1 MCPHPPPLPPPLL
14 SGLSL
19 RALCCCSC
27 VLLGPDGVSH
37 LSVNQETHRQTRS
50 TGNVYVA
57 AAFPSIAWRNSTIHH
72 ETMPAFSH
80 RSAASPL
87 MESDGPSRCTAA
99 TTATFGLGLV
109 MVLRRRAPATPP
121 WPGDT
126 APAHHCAKRRLRRA
140 ACWQPLPFNGSAR
153 LHHRLT
159 AWSGRSGAVGAGRA
173 WSLDHL

>member
-57 AAFPSIAWRNSTIHH
+57 AAFPSIAQRHSTIHH

-80 RSAASPL
+80 QSAASL

-99 TTATFGLGLV
+99 TTATFGRGLV
-109 MVLRRRAPATPP
+109 MVLYGVGRP
-121 WPGDT
+121 
-126 APAHHCAKRRLRRA
+126 
-140 ACWQPLPFNGSAR
+140 R
-153 LHHRLT
+153 LHRGPAIPRPST
-159 AWSGRSGAVGAGRA
+159 IAPSGVSAVRPVGNHYPSTVLLDSIIVSPHGAVAVALLGPVVRGR
-173 WSLDHL
+173 